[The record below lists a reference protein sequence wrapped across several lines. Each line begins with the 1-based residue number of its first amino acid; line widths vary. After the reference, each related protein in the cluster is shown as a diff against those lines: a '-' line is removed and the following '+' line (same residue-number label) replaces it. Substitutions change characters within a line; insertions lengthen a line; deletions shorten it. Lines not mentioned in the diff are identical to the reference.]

1 MILRIKTDP
10 EKSYVQ
16 GRNGLTYMSEAEV
29 LATDETV
36 SIGGIAA
43 KRGNSINGCT
53 CMTVEAMDELAE
65 KWISARI
72 SMRLEYLRGELQA
85 GCISYGELA
94 ELQSLVEYIEPG
106 DVELLEAAGVPEFPE
121 TWNDE
126 VECTRIIDQVHEE
139 ALRNRPDDTLWDESD
154 TVRLLVNFI
163 QGISDPETFRKFIED
178 SAAEELGDDEPVRQV
193 IHLSSGFGAKTVCGI
208 GYNPISRA
216 CDDGGIASVNE
227 IGNCPACLKP

>member
-1 MILRIKTDP
+1 
-10 EKSYVQ
+10 
-16 GRNGLTYMSEAEV
+16 
-29 LATDETV
+29 
-36 SIGGIAA
+36 
-43 KRGNSINGCT
+43 
-53 CMTVEAMDELAE
+53 
-65 KWISARI
+65 
-72 SMRLEYLRGELQA
+72 MRLEYLRGELQA
-85 GCISYGELA
+85 ERISYGELA

-163 QGISDPETFRKFIED
+163 QGITDPATFRRFIEE
-178 SAAEELGDDEPVRQV
+178 SAAEELGADMDEVHAEEEPSHDHV

-227 IGNCPACLKP
+227 IGNCPGCMKLAAAVAE

>member
-53 CMTVEAMDELAE
+53 RMTVEAMDELAK
-65 KWISARI
+65 KWTSARI

-85 GCISYGELA
+85 ERISYGELA

-126 VECTRIIDQVHEE
+126 TICAGIVDHADPTCT
-139 ALRNRPDDTLWDESD
+139 WDLAD
-154 TVRLLVNFI
+154 KVRLYENFI
-163 QGISDPETFRKFIED
+163 QGITDPATFRKFIED
-178 SAAEELGDDEPVRQV
+178 SAAEELGADMPVRHV
-193 IHLSSGFGAKTVCGI
+193 IHLSSGFGAKTVCGL

-216 CDDGGIASVNE
+216 CDDGGIVSVNE

>member
-1 MILRIKTDP
+1 MEALSAK
-10 EKSYVQ
+10 KSTWV
-16 GRNGLTYMSEAEV
+16 N
-29 LATDETV
+29 
-36 SIGGIAA
+36 GGIT
-43 KRGNSINGCT
+43 IT
-53 CMTVEAMDELAE
+53 PEAMDELAK

-72 SMRLEYLRGELQA
+72 SMRLEYLRGEFQA
-85 GCISYGELA
+85 ERISYDELD
-94 ELQSLVEYIEPG
+94 ELQSLVDYIEPG

-121 TWNDE
+121 TWSDE
-126 VECTRIIDQVHEE
+126 TTCTRIIDQVHEE

-163 QGISDPETFRKFIED
+163 QGIVDPAIFRKFIEE
-178 SAAEELGDDEPVRQV
+178 SAAEELGDDEAVRQV

-216 CDDGGIASVNE
+216 ADGGGIVSVNE